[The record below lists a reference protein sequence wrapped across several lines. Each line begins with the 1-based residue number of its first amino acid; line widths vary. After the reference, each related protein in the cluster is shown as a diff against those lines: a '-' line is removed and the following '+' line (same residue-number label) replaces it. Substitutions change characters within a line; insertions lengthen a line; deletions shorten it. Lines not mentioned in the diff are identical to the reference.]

1 MGRRRRGVLTVS
13 FVDLALIALA
23 LVFALSGFRQGL
35 IASAASFVGFF
46 GGAVLGAQLSGPIA
60 DDLANSSVTRVFVAL
75 VVVLAGALLG
85 QLLTGMVGR
94 AVRTRV
100 TWEPAKVVDSVA
112 GAVLSAV
119 AVLLVAW
126 MVATPLA
133 SSPFPGVAGQVRQS
147 ALVQAVDQA
156 VPDQVRQLY
165 DSLRQAIDRN
175 GLPDV
180 LDPLT
185 PTEARDVPAPDPAL
199 ENSPVVARVTGSVV
213 QIRGI
218 ATSCSQQIDG
228 SGFVYAD
235 QRVMTNAHVL
245 AGVTEPTVTAE
256 GESYDATP
264 VYVDEET
271 DIAVLAVPGLPQV
284 PLAFTPTP
292 VDTGADAIVMGYPG
306 GGGLYV
312 GPARV
317 RDRGAISGPDF
328 RATRTVQ
335 RDVYALYGQVR
346 AGNSG
351 GPLIAPDGTVLGV
364 VFASAIDDPDTG
376 YALTAEQVAE
386 AADAGRTAV
395 AAAETGPCE

>member
-1 MGRRRRGVLTVS
+1 MSL
-13 FVDLALIALA
+13 VDLTLIVLA

-35 IASAASFVGFF
+35 IISATSFVGFF
-46 GGAVLGAQLSGPIA
+46 GGAVVGAQLSGPIA
-60 DDLANSSVTRVFVAL
+60 DDLANSSVTRVFIAL
-75 VVVLAGALLG
+75 VVVLAGALIG
-85 QLLTGMVGR
+85 QLLAGLIGR
-94 AVRTRV
+94 AVRRWI

-112 GAVLSAV
+112 GAVVSAL

-126 MVATPLA
+126 MVAIPLA

-147 ALVQAVDQA
+147 SLVQAVDRT
-156 VPDQVRQLY
+156 VPNQVRTLY
-165 DSLRQAIDRN
+165 DSLREAIDRQ

-185 PTEARDVPAPDPAL
+185 PTQSRDVPAPDQAL
-199 ENSPVVARVTGSVV
+199 LASPVVEQVRGSVV

-218 ATSCSQQIDG
+218 AASCSRQIDG
-228 SGFVYAD
+228 SGFVFAD
-235 QRVMTNAHVL
+235 DRVMTNAHVL
-245 AGVTEPTVTAE
+245 AGVTEPTVIAE
-256 GESYDATP
+256 GEAYDAVT
-264 VYVDEET
+264 VYVDE
-271 DIAVLAVPGLPQV
+271 DLDVAVLAVPGLPQM
-284 PLAFTPTP
+284 PLAFSDAP

-306 GGGLYV
+306 GGPFYV

-317 RDRGAISGPDF
+317 RDRGDISGPDF

-351 GPLIAPDGTVLGV
+351 GPLLAPDGSVLGV

-376 YALTAEQVAE
+376 YALTAEEVSEAATIGGAAVAE
-386 AADAGRTAV
+386 VG
-395 AAAETGPCE
+395 TGACE